1 MNCTSRN
8 LNSIIGSIPEFQNII
23 IIIIISI
30 PALKCSS
37 SMLRPQ
43 LPLCRMAWLRGEGR
57 ECNKATNI
65 YEIGHNNMK
74 RTNLHMHDCTRME
87 ATNGYNHCATKPV
100 HRRSVDNVTKH
111 KTQLIN
117 TGSTKLQE
125 NNATTIELPLNYRK
139 YRERVQY
146 K

>member
-1 MNCTSRN
+1 MTTLRGDCRVF
-8 LNSIIGSIPEFQNII
+8 NSFLLPTTAII
-23 IIIIISI
+23 IIIIIRI

-43 LPLCRMAWLRGEGR
+43 LRLCRMAWVRGEGR
-57 ECNKATNI
+57 ESNKATNI

-87 ATNGYNHCATKPV
+87 TTKYNGYNHCATKPV

-111 KTQLIN
+111 KTQLLN
-117 TGSTKLQE
+117 TGSTKLQDG
-125 NNATTIELPLNYRK
+125 NHGNHG
-139 YRERVQY
+139 
-146 K
+146 

>member
-1 MNCTSRN
+1 MKNINRALITMY
-8 LNSIIGSIPEFQNII
+8 II
-23 IIIIISI
+23 IIIHI
-30 PALKCSS
+30 PALRCSS

-43 LPLCRMAWLRGEGR
+43 LRLCRMAWVRGEGR
-57 ECNKATNI
+57 ESNKATNI

-87 ATNGYNHCATKPV
+87 TTHGYNHCATKPV

-111 KTQLIN
+111 KTHLLN

-125 NNATTIELPLNYRK
+125 NSATTLELLLNYQLK
-139 YRERVQY
+139 
-146 K
+146 